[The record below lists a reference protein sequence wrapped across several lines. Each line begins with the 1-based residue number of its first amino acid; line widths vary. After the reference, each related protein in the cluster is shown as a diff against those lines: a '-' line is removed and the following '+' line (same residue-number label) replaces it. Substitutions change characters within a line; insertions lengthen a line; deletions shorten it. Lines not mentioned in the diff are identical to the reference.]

1 MTSFS
6 VLFWLN
12 KSRTKNNKPAIYLRV
27 SVGGKRAELSTYQY
41 VTPALWNAASQ
52 PVKGNSEEV
61 KAINRQLIIL
71 KADL

>member
-12 KSRTKNNKPAIYLRV
+12 KSRSKNNKPAIYLRL

-41 VTPALWNAASQ
+41 VTPSLWNAATQS
-52 PVKGNSEEV
+52 VKGNSEE
-61 KAINRQLIIL
+61 A
-71 KADL
+71 